1 MQKELYN
8 LIADKIERDPSL
20 LRIPLE
26 NIERWLN
33 EARPAAHRLEQWR
46 DLIHEA
52 QDSTEGMTK
61 FLTLLRDQSEPTLYL
76 KSFNVFPRVLT
87 TKERRSIILKCAFSH

>member
-8 LIADKIERDPSL
+8 LIAGKIERDPSL

-26 NIERWLN
+26 NIERWLAEN
-33 EARPAAHRLEQWR
+33 RPAPHRLKQWR

-52 QDSTEGMTK
+52 RDSADGMRR
-61 FLTLLRDQSEPTLYL
+61 FLALLRDPSEPAVHL

-87 TKERRSIILKCAFSH
+87 TMERRSVILKCAFSH